1 MTISQLRLSVWSCR
15 WMWRVSLKGPRALW
29 QCLSFRDRPHD
40 RDEGAVRL
48 TVPRVSKEHFL
59 SSITNLQVD
68 VEALPE
74 GPKNPYGNAFIPVET
89 DLTTEM
95 KAQRVCDPH
104 KARLWKIRNP
114 NSLHPITGAIL
125 FTSSFFAPCCSP

>member
-1 MTISQLRLSVWSCR
+1 MT
-15 WMWRVSLKGPRALW
+15 KDGP
-29 QCLSFRDRPHD
+29 HNT
-40 RDEGAVRL
+40 DEGAARL
-48 TVPRVSKEHFL
+48 TVSRVGEEHFL
-59 SSITNLQVD
+59 SSIPNLQVN

-74 GPKNPYGNAFIPVET
+74 GPKNPYGNAFVPVET

-104 KARLWKIRNP
+104 KARLWKVRNP

-125 FTSSFFAPCCSP
+125 VTSSFYGPPHSSP